1 MLPSR
6 RIASSVAR
14 QLIHN
19 TARQSFLISIPIP
32 RRFYAKAVDPQPKL
46 DPLSEPIPGE
56 LDPRF
61 SDLPPW
67 NVPVV
72 NRQNLTETPAQPYY
86 DQQGRRYFG
95 EPVTPPPTFFENV
108 LNTDS
113 RYPKR
118 MKCYP
123 YFLTMFTTMS
133 AYLLH

>member
-95 EPVTPPPTFFENV
+95 EPVIPPSTFFENV